1 MSESSKLSFPLL
13 RIVEVFFFFFYP
25 SWKVSS
31 CPPFSGRLLTDK
43 LPACGRCYPAAEL
56 ISCFDSLQHLP
67 GISVLPRSAV
77 GEQSSTLRELFQSPT
92 CRIFFFLEACSCVS
106 FLFDW
111 TEEVKKILSW
121 IMRHWTEVLFIL
133 WTKVSIG
140 MLADVLRPERPTFSM
155 S

>member
-13 RIVEVFFFFFYP
+13 RIAEFFFFLP
-25 SWKVSS
+25 LLEVSS
-31 CPPFSGRLLTDK
+31 CPPSSGRLLTDK

-92 CRIFFFLEACSCVS
+92 WRIFFLEACSCVS

-140 MLADVLRPERPTFSM
+140 MLADVLRP
-155 S
+155 